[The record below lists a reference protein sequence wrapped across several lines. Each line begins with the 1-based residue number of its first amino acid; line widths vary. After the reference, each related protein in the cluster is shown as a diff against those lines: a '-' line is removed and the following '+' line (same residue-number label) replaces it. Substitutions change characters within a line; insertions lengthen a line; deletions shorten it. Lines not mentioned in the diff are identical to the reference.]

1 MADKCKSKGISLAT
15 TKKHLSLR
23 EKADEH
29 YKRNALR
36 VQLKYSK
43 KKRIMVRIF
52 SPGDYV
58 SLAVET
64 DGERKAR
71 LKKMATTQLRLA
83 PETEEKEELDWNIC
97 QITQSIY
104 T

>member
-1 MADKCKSKGISLAT
+1 MDIYVVCSGNFVEDKCKSKGISLAT

-36 VQLKYSK
+36 MQLKYSK

-58 SLAVET
+58 SVKIPRIDRSST
-64 DGERKAR
+64 DCHRLPCVVVKRTGEKEH
-71 LKKMATTQLRLA
+71 LYQLR
-83 PETEEKEELDWNIC
+83 
-97 QITQSIY
+97 
-104 T
+104 

>member
-1 MADKCKSKGISLAT
+1 MEDKCKSKGISLAT

-23 EKADEH
+23 EEADEH

-36 VQLKYSK
+36 MQLKYSK

-58 SLAVET
+58 SVKIPRIDRSST
-64 DGERKAR
+64 DCHRLPCVVVKRTGEKEH
-71 LKKMATTQLRLA
+71 LYQLR
-83 PETEEKEELDWNIC
+83 
-97 QITQSIY
+97 
-104 T
+104 